1 MRFKKFNSRIVI
13 SHFRSMRVATFTCSV
28 TRSDLL
34 PEKHWEQV
42 KKEVK
47 TWRQNIKTVMWQ

>member
-13 SHFRSMRVATFTCSV
+13 SHFRSMLLLHIFFTCSV

-47 TWRQNIKTVMWQ
+47 TWRQNIKTVM